1 MKNSRATRSL
11 FERQNVVHRKI
22 LNFKKNYHPDRQF
35 TTQIII
41 MLMQELLGE
50 KDLIK
55 EY

>member
-1 MKNSRATRSL
+1 MKNSCTARSL
-11 FERQNVVHRKI
+11 FERQNAIHRKI
-22 LNFKKNYHPDRQF
+22 LNIKKNCHPARQF

-41 MLMQELLGE
+41 MQMQELLGE